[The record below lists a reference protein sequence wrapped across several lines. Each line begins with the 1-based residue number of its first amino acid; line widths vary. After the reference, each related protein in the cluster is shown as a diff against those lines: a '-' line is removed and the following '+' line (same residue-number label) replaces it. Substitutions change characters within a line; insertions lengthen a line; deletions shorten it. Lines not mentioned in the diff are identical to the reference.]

1 MKQLSGACLCGAVTF
16 QLQDDFDQFQLCHCI
31 QCQKT
36 TGAAHAANLF
46 TSPENIKWLTGH
58 NLVRRF
64 DVEGRSI
71 TNAFCSQCGS
81 RVPFKS
87 LSGGI
92 LVVPAGSLDETPSL
106 QPQANIFW
114 PERAD
119 WYDRAVAAK
128 RFEQFMD

>member
-1 MKQLSGACLCGAVTF
+1 MKQLSGGCLCGAVTF
-16 QLQDDFDQFQLCHCI
+16 QLKDDFDQFQLCHCT

-36 TGAAHAANLF
+36 TGTAHAANLF
-46 TSPENIKWLTGH
+46 TRPENIRWLTGH
-58 NLVRRF
+58 DLVKRF
-64 DVEGRSI
+64 DVKGRSI
-71 TNAFCSQCGS
+71 SNAFCSQCGS

-87 LSGGI
+87 LSSEL
-92 LVVPAGSLDETPSL
+92 LVVPAGSLDAPPS
-106 QPQANIFW
+106 QQQANIFW